1 LAVPVGCVEACDA
14 SDKVGK
20 TSKSKN
26 TGTSTTGGAKKTGY
40 KQSRKEIADKV
51 KAAMK
56 KNDGLKDARAKIVD
70 KLMFI
75 INVNVILQLPL
86 ILYLIFFSWYKY
98 PANQQN
104 LLEDFE

>member
-1 LAVPVGCVEACDA
+1 MRVTRLVKHPSPKIRVHQQQVVP
-14 SDKVGK
+14 
-20 TSKSKN
+20 
-26 TGTSTTGGAKKTGY
+26 KKTGY